1 MDLSG
6 SLQKG
11 NVEFDNQEEYLSNLI
26 FVQAQNVV
34 QTGFLIPVFIPVVS
48 TTVVSIHTQLP
59 LDDLLRHTAGL
70 VILVVFCIHSCTDTL
85 FNCLNYSHEFK
96 TDGRPSTGNVGK
108 MIGSV
113 YGTSLHR

>member
-1 MDLSG
+1 MWF
-6 SLQKG
+6 K
-11 NVEFDNQEEYLSNLI
+11 
-26 FVQAQNVV
+26 
-34 QTGFLIPVFIPVVS
+34 TGFLIPVFIPVVS

-70 VILVVFCIHSCTDTL
+70 VIVFSIYNCTDTL
-85 FNCLNYSHEFK
+85 FNCLYYSHEFK
-96 TDGRPSTGNVGK
+96 TDGRASTGNVGK